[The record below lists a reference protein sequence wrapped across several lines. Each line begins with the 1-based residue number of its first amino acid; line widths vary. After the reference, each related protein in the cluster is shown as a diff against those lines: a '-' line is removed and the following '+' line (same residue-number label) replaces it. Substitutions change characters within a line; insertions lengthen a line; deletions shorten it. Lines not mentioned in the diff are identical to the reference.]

1 MVALQMSP
9 AQAATNIVAQLKAL
23 RDAAEALAETYA
35 WSSGLT
41 DSDFATATGYVI
53 GDVPAVKS
61 AIADGDSVNSL
72 LTTGQAP
79 HGPAAYQ
86 AVSPAY
92 KFINSMIAVIGPQ

>member
-9 AQAATNIVAQLKAL
+9 AQAATNIVAELKAL
-23 RDAAEALAETYA
+23 RDAADALAHTYA
-35 WSSGLT
+35 WSSGLS
-41 DSDFATATGYVI
+41 DSDFATATGYAI

-72 LTTGQAP
+72 LTTGLAP

-86 AVSPAY
+86 SIGSPY
-92 KFINSMIAVIGPQ
+92 KFITSMTQLIGPQ